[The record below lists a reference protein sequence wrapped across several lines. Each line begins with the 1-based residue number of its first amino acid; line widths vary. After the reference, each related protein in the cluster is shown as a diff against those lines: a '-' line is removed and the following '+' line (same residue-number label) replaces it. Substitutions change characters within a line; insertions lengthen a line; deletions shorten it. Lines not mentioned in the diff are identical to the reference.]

1 MTKDK
6 DTKKC
11 INVVNKFLE
20 ELAEAQKIKIEDNI
34 ISEMYNKFLKSEM
47 NLLIG
52 MLMAIGM
59 KYVISG
65 K

>member
-1 MTKDK
+1 MVKNE
-6 DTKKC
+6 DTEKC

-20 ELAEAQKIKIEDNI
+20 QLAEAQKIKIEDNI
-34 ISEMYNKFLKSEM
+34 ISEMFNKFLKSEM

-52 MLMAIGM
+52 MLLAIGM

-65 K
+65 E

>member
-1 MTKDK
+1 MTKNE
-6 DTKKC
+6 DTEKC

-34 ISEMYNKFLKSEM
+34 ISEMYNKFLRSEM

-52 MLMAIGM
+52 MLYQVS
-59 KYVISG
+59 KC

>member
-52 MLMAIGM
+52 MLLAIGM

-65 K
+65 E

>member
-1 MTKDK
+1 MVKNE
-6 DTKKC
+6 DTEKC
-11 INVVNKFLE
+11 INVVNKFLG
-20 ELAEAQKIKIEDNI
+20 ELGEAQKIKIEDSI

-52 MLMAIGM
+52 MLLAIGM

-65 K
+65 E